1 MEQTF
6 EFGKTL
12 EEFSKI
18 LEDSK
23 EIVLNYDKESNY
35 YKEIVESF
43 TEDIKEIK
51 NQKLLTVAFIGQYNA
66 GKSSIITALTG
77 NKSIKIDSDIATD
90 KTKDYE
96 WNNVLLIDTPGIC
109 TDRKD
114 HDDITYKKMKESDL
128 LIYYLSN
135 ELFGGIIL
143 ENFNKIAF
151 DKKYSNKILLVINK
165 MMRDPGNYDEL
176 VKNYKE
182 SLNNSLKPHNLD
194 EFPTCF
200 IACQYYL
207 EGINENDEELKELSH
222 FNDFVKLINIFIK
235 EKGIWAKFSTPI
247 YRTISFIE
255 TFILSIY
262 SKDNKE
268 LFILIDRTEKVVRLK
283 KQSVYS
289 RVSPLLIELS
299 STIISYSNDITSKIG
314 VENIDFDSIKKEIEE
329 KIKKDTEETKY
340 KIEKVLNEIN
350 EELNNAIK
358 ELFDSYLGECVLNS
372 IKDSKLNI
380 NNVSLIDFTE
390 IMSNFSS
397 ISDIMGKVA
406 GSVKNSIGVK
416 DAGLILKA
424 KDLTSGNR
432 AVEIVKNIGH
442 FFGVKFQPYGAIN
455 IVKNIGNVAKIFG
468 PILSAFSTALEFA
481 NFIADEKNAKKL
493 SIAKQDCYNEFSKVA
508 KNIEK
513 QFNNQLENYIEENFD
528 NKILKKIK
536 KLKTDT
542 IEKEKTGDSSVLK
555 LKEYKKQLEDMLNY
569 SSK

>member
-6 EFGKTL
+6 EFGKIS

-23 EIVLNYDKESNY
+23 KIVSNY
-35 YKEIVESF
+35 NNEIVESLAK
-43 TEDIKEIK
+43 DIEEIE

-66 GKSSIITALTG
+66 GKSSIISALTG
-77 NKSIKIDSDIATD
+77 NKSIKIDSDISTD

-114 HDDITYKKMKESDL
+114 HDDITYKKIKESDL
-128 LIYYLSN
+128 LIYCLSN
-135 ELFGGIIL
+135 ELFENIIL

-151 DKKYSNKILLVINK
+151 DKKYGNKILLVINK
-165 MMRDPGNYDEL
+165 MMREHGNYDEL

-182 SLNNSLKPHNLD
+182 SLNKSLTPHNLD

-207 EGINENDEELKELSH
+207 EGISENDEELIELSH

-247 YRTISFIE
+247 YRTISFIDNS
-255 TFILSIY
+255 ILSIS

-268 LFILIDRTEKVVRLK
+268 FFILIDRKEKVVRLK

-299 STIISYSNDITSKIG
+299 STIISYSNDIASKIG
-314 VENIDFDSIKKEIEE
+314 VENIDFDSIQKEIEE

-358 ELFDSYLGECVLNS
+358 ELFDSDLGKCVLDS
-372 IKDSKLNI
+372 INTQKLNI

-390 IMSNFSS
+390 IISNFSS
-397 ISDIMGKVA
+397 IEDITKKMAKSSNVFASSDK
-406 GSVKNSIGVK
+406 SV
-416 DAGLILKA
+416 D
-424 KDLTSGNR
+424 T
-432 AVEIVKNIGH
+432 VKNIAH
-442 FFGVKFQPYGAIN
+442 FFGFKFKPYGAIK
-455 IVKNIGNVAKIFG
+455 IVKHIDKISKSAETVLG
-468 PILSAFSTALEFA
+468 VLPPIVEIA
-481 NFIADEKNAKKL
+481 NSLIDENMAKKL
-493 SIAKQDCYNEFSKVA
+493 SKAKQDCYNEFSKISRD
-508 KNIEK
+508 IEK
-513 QFNNQLENYIEENFD
+513 QFKNQLESYVKEVFDKILEQIKNLRANMIEE
-528 NKILKKIK
+528 
-536 KLKTDT
+536 
-542 IEKEKTGDSSVLK
+542 EKTGDSSVLK
-555 LKEYKKQLEDMLNY
+555 LKEYKKQLEDMLNH

>member
-289 RVSPLLIELS
+289 L
-299 STIISYSNDITSKIG
+299 
-314 VENIDFDSIKKEIEE
+314 
-329 KIKKDTEETKY
+329 
-340 KIEKVLNEIN
+340 
-350 EELNNAIK
+350 
-358 ELFDSYLGECVLNS
+358 
-372 IKDSKLNI
+372 
-380 NNVSLIDFTE
+380 SLIH
-390 IMSNFSS
+390 I
-397 ISDIMGKVA
+397 
-406 GSVKNSIGVK
+406 
-416 DAGLILKA
+416 
-424 KDLTSGNR
+424 
-432 AVEIVKNIGH
+432 
-442 FFGVKFQPYGAIN
+442 
-455 IVKNIGNVAKIFG
+455 
-468 PILSAFSTALEFA
+468 
-481 NFIADEKNAKKL
+481 
-493 SIAKQDCYNEFSKVA
+493 
-508 KNIEK
+508 
-513 QFNNQLENYIEENFD
+513 
-528 NKILKKIK
+528 
-536 KLKTDT
+536 
-542 IEKEKTGDSSVLK
+542 
-555 LKEYKKQLEDMLNY
+555 
-569 SSK
+569 